1 MSKLREFQNAILVR
15 NVIARVRES
24 MEHSS
29 PEALKEYLHE
39 HPNADKSKHHVKK
52 KEEGG
57 GHAQQEKHSPAKPKG
72 LFSQDEID
80 KLPNSAQQKT
90 SDPEKLFE
98 AAKDAHEHQLNWLNH
113 GKGLDKAVGAKV
125 IRADE
130 GEEVDLSKP
139 GPVILIG
146 PMKKRARVDEKA
158 KSDYGGDYGQVRD
171 IVRASVAVDSMDQL
185 DEVMKKLKESGLK
198 LAKKPT
204 DRFAKPTEAGYRD
217 LMMNVVYP
225 NGHIGELQLHLKG
238 VLKAKDAGHK
248 YYEEV
253 RTIEGKAKREGRTTM
268 TDDELKTVNEANA
281 KMKKLYDDAWNEATG
296 SGPDRTKNAGRQA
309 ASGSGKYYDFDGS
322 PCRWEGK
329 KFPVRVTK
337 KGDKTI
343 YELEKFFQSAKPIDQ
358 SEYQAMVDDLSG
370 KGKGKN

>member
-1 MSKLREFQNAILVR
+1 MEF
-15 NVIARVRES
+15 
-24 MEHSS
+24 SS
-29 PEALKEYLHE
+29 PEALKQYLQD
-39 HPNADKSKHHVKK
+39 HPNADRSKHFVKK
-52 KEEGG
+52 DEDSTGKDEEKGKG
-57 GHAQQEKHSPAKPKG
+57 KRGPAKPKA
-72 LFSQDEID
+72 LFSPKEIES
-80 KLPNSAQQKT
+80 LPDSAVQKT

-113 GKGLDKAVGAKV
+113 GKGLDKAVGARVLRIDK
-125 IRADE
+125 
-130 GEEVDLSKP
+130 GEDFDLSKP
-139 GPVILIG
+139 GPVIVIG
-146 PMKKRARVDEKA
+146 PVKSRARVEEKA
-158 KSDYGGDYGQVRD
+158 KSDYGGDYGEVRD

-185 DEVMKKLKESGLK
+185 DDVMKKLKESGLK

-268 TDDELKTVNEANA
+268 TDEELKTVNEANA
-281 KMKKLYDDAWNEATG
+281 KMKKLYDDAWAEATG
-296 SGPDRTKNAGRQA
+296 SGSDSGPDRTKNAGDRQA
-309 ASGSGKYYDFDGS
+309 LDSRSKYYDFDGS

-337 KGDKTI
+337 KGEKVI
-343 YELEKFFQSAKPIDQ
+343 YELEKFFQNAASISQADYK
-358 SEYQAMVDDLSG
+358 AMVEDLSS
-370 KGKGKN
+370 KGKN